1 MVWPQI
7 YGTHPWLAKELADV
21 IVKLF
26 SAILK
31 VIAMERIH
39 EGWKKANVLPVFKK
53 DKKNGGND
61 KTVSITLTSGKVIEQ
76 IILEIVSKHEQEGD

>member
-1 MVWPQI
+1 
-7 YGTHPWLAKELADV
+7 
-21 IVKLF
+21 
-26 SAILK
+26 
-31 VIAMERIH
+31 MERIH
-39 EGWKKANVLPVFKK
+39 EGWKKGNVLPVFKK